1 LLKQLICQCRDLV
14 PFCHDKYSASG
25 ELTLTSANSAKQLV
39 ELFCQRISQQ
49 YIIIDGLDEC
59 DITERKLVMSFFSL
73 LVDRFEMKEPGK
85 LRVLFV
91 SQDENDIRKSL
102 TTAAWIPLDP
112 KDNAKDIKTFV
123 HKWALSI
130 QQKFDLDDQSINYI
144 EESTCFRAQGIERGA
159 LLDYRIA
166 NGNLGMFLFAK
177 LVMINLFAQTTRE
190 QLLEET
196 KPSRFTNGLEQA

>member
-1 LLKQLICQCRDLV
+1 
-14 PFCHDKYSASG
+14 
-25 ELTLTSANSAKQLV
+25 LTLTSANSAKQLV

-59 DITERKLVMSFFSL
+59 DITERKLVMLFFSL

-102 TTAAWIPLDP
+102 TSAAWIPLDP
-112 KDNAKDIKTFV
+112 RDNAKDIKTFV
-123 HKWALSI
+123 HKWAMSI
-130 QQKFDLDDQSINYI
+130 QQKFELDDQLINYI

-196 KPSRFTNGLEQA
+196 KPSRFPNGLEQA

>member
-1 LLKQLICQCRDLV
+1 
-14 PFCHDKYSASG
+14 
-25 ELTLTSANSAKQLV
+25 LTSANLAKQLV

-59 DITERKLVMSFFSL
+59 DITERKLVMLFFSA

-91 SQDENDIRKSL
+91 SQDENDIRKGL

-112 KDNAKDIKTFV
+112 TDNAKDIKTFV
-123 HKWALSI
+123 HKWSVSI
-130 QQKFDLDDQSINYI
+130 QQKFELDDQSINYI

-159 LLDYRIA
+159 LLDYR
-166 NGNLGMFLFAK
+166 N
-177 LVMINLFAQTTRE
+177 R
-190 QLLEET
+190 
-196 KPSRFTNGLEQA
+196 

>member
-1 LLKQLICQCRDLV
+1 MKQLICQCRDLV

-25 ELTLTSANSAKQLV
+25 ELTLTSANLAKQLV

-59 DITERKLVMSFFSL
+59 DITERKLVMLFFSA

-91 SQDENDIRKSL
+91 SQDENDIRKGL

-112 KDNAKDIKTFV
+112 TDNAKDIKTFV
-123 HKWALSI
+123 HKWSVSI
-130 QQKFDLDDQSINYI
+130 QQKFELDDQSINYI

-159 LLDYRIA
+159 LLDYR
-166 NGNLGMFLFAK
+166 N
-177 LVMINLFAQTTRE
+177 R
-190 QLLEET
+190 
-196 KPSRFTNGLEQA
+196 